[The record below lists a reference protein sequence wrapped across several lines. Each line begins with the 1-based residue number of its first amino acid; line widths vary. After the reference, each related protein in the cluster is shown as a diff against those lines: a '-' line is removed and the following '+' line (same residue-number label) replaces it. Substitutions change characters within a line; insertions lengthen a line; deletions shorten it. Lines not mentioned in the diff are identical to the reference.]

1 MSVVMILSLEKAI
14 FEPFYYGRGE
24 VPLET
29 RWNSNKLY
37 MDKYISCP
45 RKIGCLYQLFSRKK
59 SLSSTV
65 QTAFNFGSVFQ
76 IAKAK

>member
-1 MSVVMILSLEKAI
+1 MILSLEKAI
-14 FEPFYYGRGE
+14 FEPFHYVRGE

-29 RWNSNKLY
+29 RWNPNKLC
-37 MDKYISCP
+37 MDEYIPCL
-45 RKIGCLYQLFSRKK
+45 RKMGCLYQLFSWKK

-65 QTAFNFGSVFQ
+65 QTAFNFGSFFQ